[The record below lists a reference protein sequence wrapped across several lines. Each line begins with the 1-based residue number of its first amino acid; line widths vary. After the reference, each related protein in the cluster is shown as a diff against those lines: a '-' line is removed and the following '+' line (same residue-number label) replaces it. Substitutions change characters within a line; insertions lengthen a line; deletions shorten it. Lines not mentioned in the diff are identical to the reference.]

1 MPKITLPQ
9 KKITFEV
16 PIKANLMKALLM
28 NNIPVASSCLGDGIC
43 GKCQMKVLGLV
54 PEASEIEIQTR
65 IRNQIPETDRLGCQI
80 AVESDLVVS
89 TSYW

>member
-9 KKITFEV
+9 KKIAFVT
-16 PIKANLMKALLM
+16 PSGTNLMKALLA

-43 GKCQMKVLGLV
+43 GKCRMTVVGEV
-54 PEASEIEIQTR
+54 TEASEIEIQTR
-65 IRNQIPETDRLGCQI
+65 LRNQIPETERLACQLT
-80 AVESDLVVS
+80 VENDLIVS

>member
-9 KKITFEV
+9 KNITFV
-16 PIKANLMKALLM
+16 IPVGTNLMKALLA

-43 GKCQMKVLGLV
+43 GKCRMTVIGIV
-54 PEASEIEIQTR
+54 AEASEIETKTR
-65 IRNQIPETDRLGCQI
+65 LRNQIPETERLACQI
-80 AVESDLVVS
+80 AVEKDLVVS